1 MNSEACA
8 YGTLGASW
16 QHKLPRSCTWCP
28 RACGA
33 NRYEGTAG
41 ACGANDTVQIARA
54 ALHFWEEP
62 PLSGTSGSGA
72 IFFSGCSLR
81 CCFCQ
86 NAAISRLQ
94 TGKSVSPVRLEEIFF
109 ELREQGALNINLVTP
124 SHYAPLIA
132 WVVQHARIRGFDLP
146 FVWNTSSY
154 ESPET
159 LQEIAPVANVFLADF
174 KYASSVLAQQ
184 FSQAPDYVAVAL
196 RALDVMVDIAGA
208 PQFDEYRGQQRMT
221 QGVVVRHLLLPGQVS
236 DSCAVVEL
244 LHKRY
249 GNKVLLS
256 LMNQY
261 TPVMNPESAQAQK
274 FPELLRCPSEKEYE
288 SLLDYADSLSI
299 EDYFWQE
306 GGAVS
311 ESFIPA
317 FDFTGV

>member
-86 NAAISRLQ
+86 NATISRLQ

-132 WVVQHARIRGFDLP
+132 WVAHLARIRGFDLP

-159 LQEIAPVANVFLADF
+159 LQEIAPVVNVFLADF

-184 FSQAPDYVAVAL
+184 FSQAPDYVSVAL
-196 RALDVMVDIAGA
+196 RALDVMVESAGA

-249 GNKVLLS
+249 GSRVMLS

-261 TPVMNPESAQAQK
+261 TPVMNPESAQAKK
-274 FPELLRCPSEKEYE
+274 FPELLRCPSVQEYE
-288 SLLDYADSLSI
+288 SLLDYADSLGI